1 VHCEK
6 LVRFSRCT
14 HIGRPEG
21 PAVGHTNAVTSI
33 GTAAL
38 CRTVTTVVAASVLL
52 SGCVSTVSGTALRAP
67 HAAPIDVPSL
77 TAAKLGDVLL
87 SVSELNDI
95 MGSTKMDVTSELQ
108 QMTDHSGQV
117 SDPDCLGA
125 IYGAEQPVYAASG
138 WTAMRDQVV
147 REPGEDNEH
156 WVEQTAV
163 LYPSAEKAQKF
174 FDDSKSS
181 WEKCS
186 GYSVSVDDADAT
198 YLWQIDNLA
207 SEDTLITQM
216 TAQQDANGW
225 ACQHALSV
233 VSNVTVEAWG
243 CGYGIKG
250 EAATIANE
258 MVSNAAK

>member
-1 VHCEK
+1 
-6 LVRFSRCT
+6 
-14 HIGRPEG
+14 
-21 PAVGHTNAVTSI
+21 VTYI
-33 GTAAL
+33 GTAARG
-38 CRTVTTVVAASVLL
+38 CTVVVAASVLL

-67 HAAPIDVPSL
+67 HAAPIDVPWL
-77 TAAKLGDVLL
+77 TAAKLDGVLL

-95 MGSTKMDVTSELQ
+95 MGSTKMDVTSKLQ
-108 QMTDHSGQV
+108 EMTDHSAQV

-125 IYGAEQPVYAASG
+125 IYGAEQPVYAGSG

-147 REPGEDNEH
+147 REPGEDNDH

-163 LYPSAEKAQKF
+163 LYPSADNSQKF
-174 FDDSKSS
+174 FNDSKSS

-186 GYSVSVDDADAT
+186 GSSVSVDDSGAT

-207 SEDTLITQM
+207 SEDTVITQM
-216 TAQQDANGW
+216 TAQEDANGW

-233 VSNVTVEAWG
+233 VSNLTVEAWG
-243 CGYGIKG
+243 CGYSIKD

-258 MVSNAAK
+258 MVTNAAK

>member
-1 VHCEK
+1 
-6 LVRFSRCT
+6 
-14 HIGRPEG
+14 
-21 PAVGHTNAVTSI
+21 VTYI
-33 GTAAL
+33 GTAARG
-38 CRTVTTVVAASVLL
+38 CTVVVAASVLL

-67 HAAPIDVPSL
+67 HAAPIDVPWL
-77 TAAKLGDVLL
+77 TAAKLDGVLL

-95 MGSTKMDVTSELQ
+95 MGSTKMDVTSKLQ
-108 QMTDHSGQV
+108 EMTDHSAQV

-125 IYGAEQPVYAASG
+125 IYGAEQPVYAGSG

-147 REPGEDNEH
+147 REPGEDNDH

-163 LYPSAEKAQKF
+163 LYPSADNSQKF
-174 FDDSKSS
+174 FNDSKSS

-186 GYSVSVDDADAT
+186 GSSVSVDDSGAT

-207 SEDTLITQM
+207 TEDTVITQM
-216 TAQQDANGW
+216 TAEEDANGW

-233 VSNVTVEAWG
+233 VSNLTVEAWG
-243 CGYGIKG
+243 CGYSIKD

-258 MVSNAAK
+258 MVTNAAK